1 MAKSFLLE
9 DFLHAVRGVHRT
21 GGGTRETSYYTA
33 LNNLLD
39 GAGHA
44 LKPRV
49 RCVMQ
54 LKNLGAGNPDGGL
67 FTADQFDR
75 ASAEV
80 KNLGAPAR
88 GVIEVKSP
96 AEPVNDTA
104 TTAQISK
111 YWDRYK
117 LVLVTNLRDWLLIGE
132 RSGQRVTLERF
143 TLAVDE
149 ASFWELT
156 AHPAK
161 AQTQQGQ
168 AFEDFLARV
177 LQHAAPLADPKDL
190 AALLASY
197 AREARHRVQAA
208 GDAAT
213 APLNALKTSLEKALG
228 LTFEGDKGEQ
238 FFRSTLV
245 QTLFYGMFA
254 AWVLQHENTQAQNE
268 KFDWKTAAHSLHVP
282 MVSALFE
289 QLTLPSKLKP
299 LKLAEVLDWA
309 TDALNRVDKA
319 TFFKKFEAD
328 RAVQYFYEPFL
339 ESFDPELRRELG
351 VWYTPEEI
359 VRYQVARVDHLLQT
373 ELGIPDGLAD
383 PNVVVLDPCCGTG
396 AYLVE
401 VLHLIG
407 EKFKAQG
414 ADAMTA
420 HHIKQAATTRL
431 FGFELLPA
439 PYVVAHLQMGLVL
452 RKLGAPLQ
460 DEERAGVYLT
470 NSLTGW
476 EPPPPGS
483 PKEQIEQFPEIAQ
496 EREAAE
502 KIKRGQPI
510 LVILGNPPYNG
521 YAGASIAEERD
532 LSNAYRVAKTGP
544 QPQGQGLNDLYV
556 RFFRMAERQIAE
568 HAGRGIISYISNY
581 SWLDGLSH
589 TAMRE
594 RFLDVFD
601 HIWIDNLHGDKYRT
615 GKLTPEGLPD
625 PSAFSTLSNRE
636 GIQVGTAIATL
647 VCTGHGNGGND
658 LAPADGAAP
667 PARAKAP
674 VQVRSFWGVGKLK
687 RLAECDGA
695 SGPEWQSILPAAI
708 LGHVLAPLATAVNYL
723 DWLRLPELFPISYP
737 GVKTS
742 RDAALISLD
751 RAELEQRMQRY
762 FDANVPNATI
772 EQEIPALMQG
782 GGRFNAAQERK
793 EAIHHGMTVGKL
805 MRYCYRPMDVR
816 WLFWYP
822 IGKLLDEKRPDFAP
836 QIFQGNLFLEA
847 RQKLSV
853 DHFDRGFVTSA
864 LADNLGNGLS
874 NYFPL
879 MVRESLTS
887 GVALDDHHHASN
899 LSARAAAYLAEI
911 DGSAE
916 DLFFHIVAVLQT
928 PAYRRENSGGL
939 RQDWPRIPL
948 PATRG
953 ALLASAALGRDVA
966 ALLDTETPAPGVT
979 SGTIRAELKP
989 IAVVSRVGGGA
1000 LTAAEFALTAGW
1012 GSGGQGSITMPG
1024 KGKTEP
1030 RPPQPGEQAAAFGSA
1045 PTLDIYLNATAYW
1058 KNVPQPV
1065 WDFTIGGYQVMK
1077 KWLSYR
1083 EQRVLGR
1090 ALTMAEIIE
1099 VTAMARRLAALVL
1112 LQPRLDENY
1121 RAIAAA
1127 TWVPGAA

>member
-1 MAKSFLLE
+1 MAKPHLLASFLS
-9 DFLHAVRGVHRT
+9 ATKSVYST
-21 GGGTRETSYYTA
+21 SGGTKETSYYTA

-39 GAGHA
+39 GVGRT
-44 LKPRV
+44 LKPKV
-49 RCVMQ
+49 HCVMQ

-75 ASAEV
+75 TTAEV

-104 TTAQISK
+104 TTKQISK

-132 RSGQRVTLERF
+132 RGGQRVTLERF
-143 TLAVDE
+143 TLAADE
-149 ASFWELT
+149 DSFWALT
-156 AHPAK
+156 SHPAR
-161 AQTQQGQ
+161 AQTAQGE

-177 LQHAAPLADPKDL
+177 LLHNAPLADPKDL

-197 AREARHRVQAA
+197 AREARHRVKAA
-208 GDAAT
+208 GEAAIT
-213 APLNALKTSLEKALG
+213 PLNTLKTSLEKALG
-228 LTFEGDKGEQ
+228 LTFEGEKGDQ

-254 AWVLQHENTQAQNE
+254 AWVLQHEQTEAQHG

-299 LKLAEVLDWA
+299 LNLAEVLDWA
-309 TDALNRVDKA
+309 ADALNRVDKA
-319 TFFKKFEAD
+319 TFFSKFEAD

-339 ESFDPELRRELG
+339 EAFDPELRRELG

-359 VRYQVARVDHLLQT
+359 VRYQVSRVDYLLQT
-373 ELGIPDGLAD
+373 ELGVPDGLAD
-383 PNVVVLDPCCGTG
+383 PNVMVLDPCCGTG

-401 VLHLIG
+401 VLRLVG

-414 ADAMTA
+414 ADAITA
-420 HHIKQAATTRL
+420 HQLKQAATTRL
-431 FGFELLPA
+431 YGFELLPA

-460 DEERAGVYLT
+460 DGERAGVYLT

-532 LSNAYRVAKTGP
+532 LTNAYRVAKTGP

-568 HAGRGIISYISNY
+568 HAGRGIVSYISNY

-589 TAMRE
+589 PAMRE
-594 RFLDVFD
+594 RFLEVFD
-601 HIWIDNLHGDKYRT
+601 HAWIDNMHGDRIISERAPD
-615 GKLTPEGLPD
+615 GKSSETIFAIQGNSP
-625 PSAFSTLSNRE
+625 
-636 GIQVGTAIATL
+636 GIKIGTAIATFL
-647 VCTGHGNGGND
+647 RTSEHVAGHAGVVYYQNFD
-658 LAPADGAAP
+658 D
-667 PARAKAP
+667 ARAEDRRASLLGSLHNIQGYIDITP
-674 VQVRSFWGVGKLK
+674 VVT
-687 RLAECDGA
+687 
-695 SGPEWQSILPAAI
+695 
-708 LGHVLAPLATAVNYL
+708 LGRPFKPSPISTDYL
-723 DWLRLPELFPISYP
+723 DWPRLPELFPVSYP

-742 RDAALISLD
+742 RDAALVGIERSP
-751 RAELEQRMQRY
+751 LETRINRY
-762 FDANVPNATI
+762 FDPGVSDAAI
-772 EQEIPALMQG
+772 AQEIPSLMQSG
-782 GGRFNAAQERK
+782 AGFNAVAERK
-793 EAIHHGMTVGKL
+793 EQLHRGIAQGKFVTH
-805 MRYCYRPMDVR
+805 CYRPMDIR
-816 WLFWYP
+816 HLFWTP
-822 IGKLLDEKRPDFAP
+822 IGRLLDRSRPEYAAQIFAENLYMVSQQKPRREWSVP
-836 QIFQGNLFLEA
+836 QIIRSLGCLDLMDRSATCIPLRIRSTMDASEAPHGNL
-847 RQKLSV
+847 
-853 DHFDRGFVTSA
+853 SA
-864 LADNLGNGLS
+864 LATTYLQS
-874 NYFPL
+874 
-879 MVRESLTS
+879 M
-887 GVALDDHHHASN
+887 AS
-899 LSARAAAYLAEI
+899 SE
-911 DGSAE
+911 E
-916 DLFFHIVAVLQT
+916 DLFFHAIAVLHSPT
-928 PAYRRENSGGL
+928 YASVNAGGL
-939 RQDWPRIPL
+939 AQDWPRIPL
-948 PATRG
+948 PESRE
-953 ALLASAALGRDVA
+953 ALLASAALGREVA
-966 ALLDTETPAPGVT
+966 ALLDTETPVPGVT
-979 SGTIRAELKP
+979 SGTVRAELKT
-989 IAVVSRVGGGA
+989 IAIVSRVGGGA
-1000 LTAAEFALTAGW
+1000 LTPAEFALTAGW

-1030 RPPQPGEQAAAFGSA
+1030 RPPQPAEQAAALGSA
-1045 PTLDIYLNATAYW
+1045 PTLDVYLNATAYW

-1090 ALTMAEIIE
+1090 ALTMAEIVE
-1099 VTAMARRLAALVL
+1099 VTTMARRLAALVL
-1112 LQPRLDENY
+1112 LQPKLDENY
-1121 RAIAAA
+1121 QAVAAG
-1127 TWVPGAA
+1127 TWASQEVA

>member
-1 MAKSFLLE
+1 MAKTLSLE
-9 DFLHAVRGVHRT
+9 TFLHAVRGVQGS
-21 GGGTRETSYYTA
+21 GGGTKETSYYTA

-39 GAGHA
+39 AVGHA

-96 AEPVNDTA
+96 AEAVNDTA
-104 TTAQISK
+104 TSQQISK
-111 YWDRYK
+111 YWSRYQ
-117 LVLVTNLRDWLLIGE
+117 LVLVTNLRDWMLIGE
-132 RSGQRVTLERF
+132 RGGQRVTLERF
-143 TLAVDE
+143 TLAADE
-149 ASFWELT
+149 AGFWALA

-161 AQTQQGQ
+161 AQATLGE

-177 LQHAAPLADPKDL
+177 LQHNAPLADPKDL

-197 AREARHRVQAA
+197 AREARHRIMAA
-208 GDAAT
+208 GDVAI
-213 APLNALKTSLEKALG
+213 APLNALKASLEKALG

-254 AWVLQHENTQAQNE
+254 AWVLQHESDAPPD
-268 KFDWKTAAHSLHVP
+268 KFDWKTAAYSLHVP

-299 LKLAEVLDWA
+299 LNLAEVLDWA
-309 TDALNRVDKA
+309 ADALNRVDKA
-319 TFFKKFEAD
+319 AFFSKFEAD

-339 ESFDPELRRELG
+339 EAFDPDLRRELG

-359 VRYQVARVDHLLQT
+359 VRYQVARVDALLQT
-373 ELGIPDGLAD
+373 ELGLPDGLAD

-401 VLHLIG
+401 VLRLIG

-414 ADAMTA
+414 MDAMTA
-420 HHIKQAATTRL
+420 HQLKQAATTRL

-460 DEERAGVYLT
+460 DGERAGVYLT

-510 LVILGNPPYNG
+510 LVIIGNPPYNG
-521 YAGASIAEERD
+521 YAGASMAEERD

-568 HAGRGIISYISNY
+568 HAGRGIVSYISNY

-601 HIWIDNLHGDKYRT
+601 QIWIDNLHGDKYRT

-625 PSAFSTLSNRE
+625 PSAFSTPSNRE

-647 VCTGHGNGGND
+647 LCTGRDHGEKSQPSAN
-658 LAPADGAAP
+658 GAAP
-667 PARAKAP
+667 SASAKAP
-674 VQVRSFWGVGKLK
+674 VQVRSFWGAGKLK
-687 RLAECDGA
+687 RLAECDGPSSPA
-695 SGPEWQSILPAAI
+695 WQSVVPAAI
-708 LGHVLAPLATAVNYL
+708 LGHVMAPLATAANYL
-723 DWLRLPELFPISYP
+723 DWPRLPELFPVSYP

-742 RDAALISLD
+742 RDAALVNMD

-762 FDANVPNATI
+762 FDANVPNASI
-772 EQEIPALMQG
+772 EQEIPALMQD
-782 GGRFNAAQERK
+782 GGRFNPAQERK
-793 EAIHHGMTVGKL
+793 EAIHHGMAAGKL

-822 IGKLLDEKRPDFAP
+822 IGKLLDEKRADFAP
-836 QIFQGNLFLEA
+836 QAFQGNLFLEA

-879 MVRESLTS
+879 RVRESLAS
-887 GVALDDHHHASN
+887 SAAHDDPHHTAN
-899 LSARAAAYLAEI
+899 LSARAAAYLAEL

-948 PATRG
+948 PATRE
-953 ALLASAALGRDVA
+953 ALLASAALGREVA
-966 ALLDTETPAPGVT
+966 ALLDTETPVPGVT
-979 SGTIRAELKP
+979 QGTIRDELKP
-989 IAVVSRVGGGA
+989 IAVISRTGGGA
-1000 LTAAEFALTAGW
+1000 LTPAEFALTAGW

-1024 KGKTEP
+1024 KGKTEA
-1030 RPPQPGEQAAAFGSA
+1030 RPPHEGEQTAALGSA
-1045 PTLDIYLNATAYW
+1045 PTLDVYLNATACW

-1065 WDFTIGGYQVMK
+1065 WDFTIGGYQVIK

-1090 ALTMAEIIE
+1090 ALSMAEIME

-1121 RAIAAA
+1121 QAAAAA
-1127 TWVPGAA
+1127 TWTPPAL

>member
-1 MAKSFLLE
+1 MAKPTLLK
-9 DFLHAVRGVHRT
+9 DFLQAVLSIHRT
-21 GGGTRETSYYTA
+21 GGGTQETSFYTA

-75 ASAEV
+75 TTAEV
-80 KNLGAPAR
+80 KNLGAPSR

-117 LVLVTNLRDWLLIGE
+117 LVLVTNLREWLLIGE
-132 RSGQRVTLERF
+132 RGGQRTTLERF
-143 TLAVDE
+143 TLAPDE
-149 ASFWELT
+149 TSFWQLA
-156 AHPAK
+156 AHPAQ
-161 AQTQQGQ
+161 AQNQQGQ
-168 AFEDFLARV
+168 AFEDFLTRV
-177 LQHAAPLADPKDL
+177 LQHNAPLADPKDL

-197 AREARHRVQAA
+197 AREARHRVEIA
-208 GDAAT
+208 GDTAT
-213 APLNALKTSLEKALG
+213 APLSTLKSSLEKALG
-228 LTFEGDKGEQ
+228 LTFDGDKGEQ

-254 AWVLQHENTQAQNE
+254 AWVLQCENAQTQNE
-268 KFDWKTAAHSLHVP
+268 KFDWQKAAHNLHVP

-309 TDALNRVDKA
+309 TDALNRVDKE

-339 ESFDPELRRELG
+339 ESFDPELRRDLG

-401 VLHLIG
+401 VLRLIG
-407 EKFKAQG
+407 EKLKAQG

-439 PYVVAHLQMGLVL
+439 PYVVAHLQMGIVL

-460 DEERAGVYLT
+460 NEERAGVYLT

-594 RFLDVFD
+594 RFLEVFN

-625 PSAFSTLSNRE
+625 PSAFSTPSNRE

-647 VCTGHGNGGND
+647 VCTGLGSGND
-658 LAPADGAAP
+658 LTTADGATP
-667 PARAKAP
+667 PAKAKAP
-674 VQVRSFWGVGKLK
+674 VQVRSFWGTGKLQS
-687 RLAECDGA
+687 LAECDGP
-695 SGPEWQSILPAAI
+695 SGPAWQSMTPVET
-708 LGHVLAPLATAVNYL
+708 LGRVFAPRATAAGYL
-723 DWLRLPELFPISYP
+723 DWPRLPELFPVSYP

-742 RDAALISLD
+742 RDAGLISIE
-751 RAELEQRMQRY
+751 RTELEARMKRY
-762 FDANVPNATI
+762 FDPKVADASI
-772 EQEIPALMQG
+772 AQEIPALIQSS
-782 GGRFNAAQERK
+782 GRFNAVQERK
-793 EAIHHGMTVGKL
+793 EAIHHGKTAGYFV
-805 MRYCYRPMDVR
+805 RYCYRPMDIR

-822 IGKLLDEKRPDFAP
+822 IGKLLDEKRSDYAP
-836 QIFQGNLFLEA
+836 QAFPGNLWLFTTGRTRKDLPEPA
-847 RQKLSV
+847 FATHL
-853 DHFDRGFVTSA
+853 
-864 LADNLGNGLS
+864 LADLNLQDSGTRGIPLYLS
-874 NYFPL
+874 DETQASADPTHW
-879 MVRESLTS
+879 RE
-887 GVALDDHHHASN
+887 N
-899 LSARAAAYLAEI
+899 LSANAVQYLHAI
-911 DGSAE
+911 QATAK
-916 DLFFHIVAVLQT
+916 DLFFHSLAVTQSLG
-928 PAYRRENSGGL
+928 YRTENSGGL

-948 PATRG
+948 PATRD
-953 ALLASAALGRDVA
+953 ALLASAALGREVA

-979 SGTIRAELKP
+979 SGTIRPELRP
-989 IAVVSRVGGGA
+989 IAVISRVGGGA
-1000 LTAAEFALTAGW
+1000 LKPTEFALTAGW
-1012 GSGGQGSITMPG
+1012 GSGGQGGITMPG

-1030 RPPQPGEQAAAFGSA
+1030 RTPQASEQAATFGSA
-1045 PTLDIYLNATAYW
+1045 PTLDVYLNATAYW

-1090 ALTMAEIIE
+1090 ALTMAEIME

-1112 LQPRLDENY
+1112 LQPQLDANY

-1127 TWVPGAA
+1127 TWAFADVA

>member
-1 MAKSFLLE
+1 MAKTIFLE
-9 DFLHAVRGVHRT
+9 TFLHAVRGVHGS
-21 GGGTRETSYYTA
+21 GGGTKETSYYTA

-39 GAGHA
+39 AVGHA

-96 AEPVNDTA
+96 AEAVNDTA
-104 TTAQISK
+104 TSQQISK
-111 YWDRYK
+111 YWNRYQ
-117 LVLVTNLRDWLLIGE
+117 LVLVTNLRDWMLIGE
-132 RSGQRVTLERF
+132 RGGQRVTLERF
-143 TLAVDE
+143 TLAADE
-149 ASFWELT
+149 ASFWAL
-156 AHPAK
+156 ANHPAK
-161 AQTQQGQ
+161 AQTDQGQ

-177 LQHAAPLADPKDL
+177 LQHNAPLADPKDL

-197 AREARHRVQAA
+197 AREARHRIMAA
-208 GDAAT
+208 GDVAI
-213 APLNALKTSLEKALG
+213 APLNALKASLEKALG

-245 QTLFYGMFA
+245 QTLFYGTFA
-254 AWVLQHENTQAQNE
+254 AWVLQHESDAPPE
-268 KFDWKTAAHSLHVP
+268 KFDWKTAAYNLHVP

-299 LKLAEVLDWA
+299 LNLAEVLDWA

-319 TFFKKFEAD
+319 AFFSKFEAD

-339 ESFDPELRRELG
+339 EAFDPDLRRELG

-359 VRYQVARVDHLLQT
+359 VRYQVARVDALLQT
-373 ELGIPDGLAD
+373 ELGLPDGLAD

-401 VLHLIG
+401 VLRLIG

-414 ADAMTA
+414 MDAMTA
-420 HHIKQAATTRL
+420 HQLKQAATTRL

-460 DEERAGVYLT
+460 DGERAGVYLT

-510 LVILGNPPYNG
+510 LVIIGNPPYNG
-521 YAGASIAEERD
+521 YAGASVAEERD

-568 HAGRGIISYISNY
+568 HAGRGIISYVSND

-601 HIWIDNLHGDKYRT
+601 QIWIDNLHGDKYRT

-625 PSAFSTLSNRE
+625 PSAFSTPSNRE

-647 VCTGHGNGGND
+647 VCTGHGPDAN
-658 LAPADGAAP
+658 AAT
-667 PARAKAP
+667 P

-687 RLAECDGA
+687 SLAECDGP
-695 SGPEWQSILPAAI
+695 SGPAWQSIAPADA
-708 LGHVLAPLATAVNYL
+708 LGRVFAPRATAAGYL
-723 DWLRLPELFPISYP
+723 DWPRLPELFPVSYP

-742 RDAALISLD
+742 RDAGLISID
-751 RAELEQRMQRY
+751 RSLLEARINRY
-762 FDANVPNATI
+762 FDSGASDAVIA
-772 EQEIPALMQG
+772 QEIPSLMQS
-782 GGRFNAAQERK
+782 GGRFNAVQERK
-793 EAIHHGMTVGKL
+793 EAIHHGKTAGNLV
-805 MRYCYRPMDVR
+805 RYCYRPMDMR

-822 IGKLLDEKRPDFAP
+822 IGKLLDEKRPDYAP
-836 QIFQGNLFLEA
+836 QAFPGNLWLFTTGRTRKDLPEPA
-847 RQKLSV
+847 FATHL
-853 DHFDRGFVTSA
+853 
-864 LADNLGNGLS
+864 LADLNLQDSGTRGIPLYLS
-874 NYFPL
+874 DEAQASTDPAHW
-879 MVRESLTS
+879 RE
-887 GVALDDHHHASN
+887 N
-899 LSARAAAYLAEI
+899 LSAKAAQYLHEI
-911 DGSAE
+911 QATAK
-916 DLFFHIVAVLQT
+916 DLFFHSLAVTQSLR
-928 PAYRRENSGGL
+928 YRTENSGGL

-948 PATRG
+948 PASRG

-966 ALLDTETPAPGVT
+966 ALLDTETPVPGVT
-979 SGTIRAELKP
+979 SGTIRAELKT

-1000 LTAAEFALTAGW
+1000 LTAAEFALSAGW

-1024 KGKTEP
+1024 KGKTEA
-1030 RPPQPGEQAAAFGSA
+1030 RTPQPGEQAAALGSA
-1045 PTLDIYLNATAYW
+1045 PTLDVYLNATACW

-1065 WDFTIGGYQVMK
+1065 WDFTIGGYQVIK

-1090 ALTMAEIIE
+1090 ALSMAEIME

-1121 RAIAAA
+1121 QAAA
-1127 TWVPGAA
+1127 PATWKPPAL

>member
-1 MAKSFLLE
+1 MAKTLSLE
-9 DFLHAVRGVHRT
+9 TFLHAVRGVQGS
-21 GGGTRETSYYTA
+21 GGGTKETSYYTA

-39 GAGHA
+39 AVGHA

-96 AEPVNDTA
+96 AEAVNDTA
-104 TTAQISK
+104 TSQQISK
-111 YWDRYK
+111 YWSRYQ
-117 LVLVTNLRDWLLIGE
+117 LVLVTNLRDWMLIGE
-132 RSGQRVTLERF
+132 RGGQRVTLERF
-143 TLAVDE
+143 TLAADE
-149 ASFWELT
+149 ASFWALA

-161 AQTQQGQ
+161 AQATLGE

-177 LQHAAPLADPKDL
+177 LQHNAPLADPKDL

-197 AREARHRVQAA
+197 AREARHRIMAA
-208 GDAAT
+208 GDVAI
-213 APLNALKTSLEKALG
+213 APLNALKASLEKALG

-254 AWVLQHENTQAQNE
+254 AWVLQHESDAPPE
-268 KFDWKTAAHSLHVP
+268 KFDWKTAAYSLHVP

-299 LKLAEVLDWA
+299 LNLAEVLDWA
-309 TDALNRVDKA
+309 ADALNRVDKA
-319 TFFKKFEAD
+319 AFFSKFEAD

-339 ESFDPELRRELG
+339 EAFDPDLRRELG

-359 VRYQVARVDHLLQT
+359 VRYQVARVDALLQT
-373 ELGIPDGLAD
+373 ELGLPDGLAD

-401 VLHLIG
+401 VLRLIG

-414 ADAMTA
+414 MDAMTA
-420 HHIKQAATTRL
+420 HQLKQAATTRL

-460 DEERAGVYLT
+460 GQERAGVYLT

-510 LVILGNPPYNG
+510 LVIIGNPPYNG
-521 YAGASIAEERD
+521 YAGASVAEERD

-568 HAGRGIISYISNY
+568 HAGRGIVSYISNY

-601 HIWIDNLHGDKYRT
+601 QIWIDNLHGDKYRT

-625 PSAFSTLSNRE
+625 PSAFSTPSNRE

-647 VCTGHGNGGND
+647 LCTGREHGKKS
-658 LAPADGAAP
+658 LQPANGAAL
-667 PARAKAP
+667 PAHTKAQ
-674 VQVRSFWGVGKLK
+674 VQVRSFWGAGKRK
-687 RLAECDGA
+687 QLAECDGA
-695 SGPEWQSILPAAI
+695 SGPVWQSIAPAAV

-723 DWLRLPELFPISYP
+723 DWPRLPELFPVSYP

-742 RDAALISLD
+742 RDAALIGIE
-751 RAELEQRMQRY
+751 RTELEQRMQRY
-762 FDANVPNATI
+762 FSPDVTDASIA
-772 EQEIPALMQG
+772 QEIPALMQG
-782 GGRFNAAQERK
+782 GGRFNPAQERK
-793 EAIHHGMTVGKL
+793 EAIHHGMGVGSYV
-805 MRYCYRPMDVR
+805 RYCYRPMDMR

-822 IGKLLDEKRPDFAP
+822 IGKLLDEKRPDYAP
-836 QIFQGNLFLEA
+836 QAFAGNLWIFTTA
-847 RQKLSV
+847 RTRKEIPEPAFATHL
-853 DHFDRGFVTSA
+853 
-864 LADNLGNGLS
+864 LADLNLQDSGTRGIPLYLS
-874 NYFPL
+874 DEAQASADSSHWRQN
-879 MVRESLTS
+879 LTATA
-887 GVALDDHHHASN
+887 VH
-899 LSARAAAYLAEI
+899 YLEQVQA
-911 DGSAE
+911 GAK
-916 DLFFHIVAVLQT
+916 DLFFHSLAMMQSHSYLT
-928 PAYRRENSGGL
+928 SNSGGL

-948 PATRG
+948 PAARE
-953 ALLASAALGRDVA
+953 ALLASAALGRQVA
-966 ALLDTETPAPGVT
+966 ALLDTETPVPGVT
-979 SGTIRAELKP
+979 QGAIRDELKP
-989 IAVVSRVGGGA
+989 IAVISRTGGGA
-1000 LTAAEFALTAGW
+1000 LTPAEFALTAGW

-1024 KGKTEP
+1024 KGKTEA
-1030 RPPQPGEQAAAFGSA
+1030 RPPHEGEQTAALGSA
-1045 PTLDIYLNATAYW
+1045 PTLDVYLNATACW

-1090 ALTMAEIIE
+1090 ALSMAEIME

-1121 RAIAAA
+1121 QAATAA
-1127 TWVPGAA
+1127 TWTPPAV

>member
-1 MAKSFLLE
+1 MAKPLSLE
-9 DFLHAVRGVHRT
+9 TFLHAVRGVHGS
-21 GGGTRETSYYTA
+21 GGGTKETSYYTA

-39 GAGHA
+39 AVGHA

-75 ASAEV
+75 VSAEV

-96 AEPVNDTA
+96 AEAVNDTA
-104 TTAQISK
+104 TSQQISK
-111 YWDRYK
+111 YWSRYQ

-132 RSGQRVTLERF
+132 RGGQRVTLERF
-143 TLAVDE
+143 TLAADE
-149 ASFWELT
+149 ASFWALA

-161 AQTQQGQ
+161 AQATLGE

-177 LQHAAPLADPKDL
+177 LQHNAPLADPKDL

-197 AREARHRVQAA
+197 AREARHRIMAA
-208 GDAAT
+208 GDVAI
-213 APLNALKTSLEKALG
+213 APLNALKASLEKALG

-254 AWVLQHENTQAQNE
+254 AWVLQHESDAPPEN
-268 KFDWKTAAHSLHVP
+268 FDWKTAAYSLHVP

-299 LKLAEVLDWA
+299 LNLAEVLDWA
-309 TDALNRVDKA
+309 ADALNRVDKA
-319 TFFKKFEAD
+319 AFFSKFEAD

-339 ESFDPELRRELG
+339 EAFDPDLRCELG

-359 VRYQVARVDHLLQT
+359 VRYQVARVDELLQT
-373 ELGIPDGLAD
+373 EVGLPDGLAD

-401 VLHLIG
+401 VLRLIG
-407 EKFKAQG
+407 EKFKTQG
-414 ADAMTA
+414 MDAMTA
-420 HHIKQAATTRL
+420 HQLKQAATTRL

-460 DEERAGVYLT
+460 DGERAGVYLT

-510 LVILGNPPYNG
+510 LVIIGNPPYNG
-521 YAGASIAEERD
+521 YAGASMAEERD

-568 HAGRGIISYISNY
+568 HAGRGIVSYISNY

-601 HIWIDNLHGDKYRT
+601 QIWIDNLHGDKYRT

-625 PSAFSTLSNRE
+625 PSAFSTPSNRE

-647 VCTGHGNGGND
+647 LCTGRDHCEKN
-658 LAPADGAAP
+658 LPPANGAAP
-667 PARAKAP
+667 PSHAKAQ
-674 VQVRSFWGVGKLK
+674 VQVRSFWGAGKRKL
-687 RLAECDGA
+687 LAECDAA
-695 SGPEWQSILPAAI
+695 SSPVWQTIAPAAV

-723 DWLRLPELFPISYP
+723 DWPRLPELFPVSYP

-742 RDAALISLD
+742 RDAALIGID
-751 RAELEQRMQRY
+751 RPELEQRMQRY
-762 FDANVPNATI
+762 FDSNVTDSTI
-772 EQEIPALMQG
+772 AQEIPALMQNG
-782 GGRFNAAQERK
+782 TGFMALTERQEQITRGQK
-793 EAIHHGMTVGKL
+793 HGKIV
-805 MRYCYRPMDVR
+805 RYCYRPMDTRYV
-816 WLFWYP
+816 FWTP
-822 IGKLLDEKRPDFAP
+822 IGGLLDRSRPEYMA
-836 QIFQGNLFLEA
+836 QIFTQNLWIFTTA
-847 RQKLSV
+847 RTRKEIPEPAFATHL
-853 DHFDRGFVTSA
+853 
-864 LADNLGNGLS
+864 LADLNLQDSGTRGIPLYLS
-874 NYFPL
+874 DNAQASTDPTHW
-879 MVRESLTS
+879 RE
-887 GVALDDHHHASN
+887 N
-899 LSARAAAYLAEI
+899 LSTKATQYLHEI
-911 DGSAE
+911 QATAK
-916 DLFFHIVAVLQT
+916 DLFFHSLAVTQSLSYLT
-928 PAYRRENSGGL
+928 SNSGGL
-939 RQDWPRIPL
+939 RQDWARIPL
-948 PATRG
+948 PASRD
-953 ALLASAALGRDVA
+953 ALFASAALGRQVA
-966 ALLDTETPAPGVT
+966 ALLDTETPVPGVT
-979 SGTIRAELKP
+979 QGVIRDELKP
-989 IAVVSRVGGGA
+989 IAVISRTGGGA

-1024 KGKTEP
+1024 KGKTEA
-1030 RPPQPGEQAAAFGSA
+1030 RA
-1045 PTLDIYLNATAYW
+1045 PTQANKPPPW
-1058 KNVPQPV
+1058 
-1065 WDFTIGGYQVMK
+1065 
-1077 KWLSYR
+1077 
-1083 EQRVLGR
+1083 
-1090 ALTMAEIIE
+1090 
-1099 VTAMARRLAALVL
+1099 AAH
-1112 LQPRLDENY
+1112 PRS
-1121 RAIAAA
+1121 
-1127 TWVPGAA
+1127 TCT

>member
-1 MAKSFLLE
+1 MAKTLSLE
-9 DFLHAVRGVHRT
+9 TFLHAVRGVQGS
-21 GGGTRETSYYTA
+21 GGGTKETSYYTA

-39 GAGHA
+39 AVGHA

-96 AEPVNDTA
+96 AKAVNDTA
-104 TTAQISK
+104 TSQQISK
-111 YWDRYK
+111 YWSRYQ
-117 LVLVTNLRDWLLIGE
+117 LVLVTNLRDWMLIGE
-132 RSGQRVTLERF
+132 RGGQRVTLERF
-143 TLAVDE
+143 TLAADE
-149 ASFWELT
+149 AGFWALA

-161 AQTQQGQ
+161 AQATLGE

-177 LQHAAPLADPKDL
+177 LQHNAPLADPKDL

-197 AREARHRVQAA
+197 AREARHRIMAA
-208 GDAAT
+208 GDVAI
-213 APLNALKTSLEKALG
+213 APLNALKASLEKALG

-254 AWVLQHENTQAQNE
+254 AWVLQHESDAPPD
-268 KFDWKTAAHSLHVP
+268 KFDWKTAAYSLHVP

-299 LKLAEVLDWA
+299 LNLAEVLDWA
-309 TDALNRVDKA
+309 ADALNRVDKA
-319 TFFKKFEAD
+319 AFFSKFEAD

-339 ESFDPELRRELG
+339 EAFDPDLRRELG

-359 VRYQVARVDHLLQT
+359 VRYQVARVDALLQT
-373 ELGIPDGLAD
+373 ELGLPDGLAD

-401 VLHLIG
+401 VLRLIG

-414 ADAMTA
+414 MDAMTA
-420 HHIKQAATTRL
+420 HQLKQAATTRL

-460 DEERAGVYLT
+460 DGERAGVYLT

-510 LVILGNPPYNG
+510 LVIIGNPPYNG
-521 YAGASIAEERD
+521 YAGASMAEERD

-568 HAGRGIISYISNY
+568 HAGRGIVSYISNY

-601 HIWIDNLHGDKYRT
+601 QIWIDNLHGDKYRT

-625 PSAFSTLSNRE
+625 PSAFSTSSNRE

-647 VCTGHGNGGND
+647 LCTGRDHGERSLPPANGT
-658 LAPADGAAP
+658 AP

-674 VQVRSFWGVGKLK
+674 VQVRSFWGAGKLK
-687 RLAECDGA
+687 RLAECDGP
-695 SGPEWQSILPAAI
+695 SGPAWQSVVPAAI

-723 DWLRLPELFPISYP
+723 DWPRLPELFPVSYP

-742 RDAALISLD
+742 RDAALVSIDRLPLETRIS
-751 RAELEQRMQRY
+751 RY
-762 FDANVPNATI
+762 FDPGVSDATLA
-772 EQEIPALMQG
+772 QEISALMQSG
-782 GGRFNAAQERK
+782 AGFDAAAERK
-793 EAIHHGMTVGKL
+793 EQQHRGMAQGKVVSH
-805 MRYCYRPMDVR
+805 CYRPMDVR
-816 WLFWYP
+816 HLFWTP
-822 IGKLLDEKRPDFAP
+822 IGRLLDRSRPEYAAQVFS
-836 QIFQGNLFLEA
+836 GNLCMVSQQKPRREWSVPQVIRSLGCLDLMDRGATCIPLRLRSTIDAQEA
-847 RQKLSV
+847 PHGNLSV
-853 DHFDRGFVTSA
+853 
-864 LADNLGNGLS
+864 L
-874 NYFPL
+874 
-879 MVRESLTS
+879 
-887 GVALDDHHHASN
+887 
-899 LSARAAAYLAEI
+899 AAAYLRLLTANE
-911 DGSAE
+911 D
-916 DLFFHIVAVLQT
+916 DLFFHAIAVLHSPIYAAVNQ
-928 PAYRRENSGGL
+928 GGL

-948 PATRG
+948 PASRE
-953 ALLASAALGRDVA
+953 ALMASAALGREVA
-966 ALLDTETPAPGVT
+966 ALLDTETPVPGVT
-979 SGTIRAELKP
+979 QGAIRDELKP
-989 IAVVSRVGGGA
+989 IAVISRTGGGA
-1000 LTAAEFALTAGW
+1000 LTSAEFALTAGW

-1024 KGKTEP
+1024 KGKTEA
-1030 RPPQPGEQAAAFGSA
+1030 RAAEPGEQAAALGCG
-1045 PTLDIYLNATAYW
+1045 PTLDVYLNATACW

-1065 WDFTIGGYQVMK
+1065 WDFTIGGYQVIK

-1090 ALTMAEIIE
+1090 AMTMDEILE

-1112 LQPRLDENY
+1112 LQPQLDENY
-1121 RAIAAA
+1121 QAAAAA
-1127 TWVPGAA
+1127 TWAPPAV